1 MTTSIDINRAVGKRR
16 RILWKCSLG
25 NTILEVLN
33 TRSGWSSTTGEDW
46 QFFWVN
52 REWMLQSFDRHKFK
66 EGQLVC
72 HFRNDYELTRKDSI
86 IKNHKKA
93 RKLVE
98 NQNKMD
104 YLPASYVLPTEYHI
118 FVEEFKKYPSTTI
131 WIMKPVSGA
140 QGRGIF
146 LFKKLKD
153 ITEWKKFRP
162 LFAWVHRE
170 GFARFSH
177 SRYSLE
183 SCEDAYVHLTNVAI
197 AKSAVDYDPERT
209 GNEFTVGGFDLIVK
223 NNEPIYR
230 PNSPANASINAS
242 YFNPTLNIRLGFCA
256 NKMSSPHFIVIGGT
270 SGSGK
275 STVACEVA
283 ERLGYNYVDGDDY
296 HTESHREKMSQ
307 GIGLN
312 DRLPWLKRLSQF
324 GNDRNKSVVLA
335 CSALKRSY
343 RQILGSDHRSDEYHI
358 FMLVVENI
366 EVLKERLSSRYG
378 HYAKVSLLNSQLRD
392 LELPNKEAVESNVTI
407 INANRPIA
415 EIVNEIVSLV
425 NSKTK

>member
-1 MTTSIDINRAVGKRR
+1 MSTSIDTTRTVGKRR

-33 TRSGWSSTTGEDW
+33 TRSEEKIGS
-46 QFFWVN
+46 FFWVN

-118 FVEEFKKYPSTTI
+118 FVEEFKKYPATTI

-153 ITEWKKFRP
+153 ITEWKKKDRRTDADTEPYVVQSYIHRPYLIGGKKFDVRLYILVTSFRP

-197 AKSAVDYDPERT
+197 AKSAVDYDPERGLKWSLDRLCRYLTARHGVDMVEKLLENIGWIIVYSLRSVQNIIVQDNHCFELYGYDILIDENLKPWLLEVNASPSLTPSSQEDFELKYRVLNHMLDVLDLERVRT

-242 YFNPTLNIRLGFCA
+242 YFNPTLNIRLG
-256 NKMSSPHFIVIGGT
+256 
-270 SGSGK
+270 
-275 STVACEVA
+275 
-283 ERLGYNYVDGDDY
+283 NYVPPMNIP
-296 HTESHREKMSQ
+296 S
-307 GIGLN
+307 
-312 DRLPWLKRLSQF
+312 
-324 GNDRNKSVVLA
+324 
-335 CSALKRSY
+335 CSS
-343 RQILGSDHRSDEYHI
+343 
-358 FMLVVENI
+358 
-366 EVLKERLSSRYG
+366 
-378 HYAKVSLLNSQLRD
+378 
-392 LELPNKEAVESNVTI
+392 
-407 INANRPIA
+407 
-415 EIVNEIVSLV
+415 
-425 NSKTK
+425 